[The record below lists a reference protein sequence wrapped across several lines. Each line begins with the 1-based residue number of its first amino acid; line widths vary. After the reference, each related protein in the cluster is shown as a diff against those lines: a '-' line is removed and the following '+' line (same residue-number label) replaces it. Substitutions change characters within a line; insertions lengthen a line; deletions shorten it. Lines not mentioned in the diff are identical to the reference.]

1 MGEHQSH
8 HPSTAG
14 IDEED
19 DLHRMVVMHRWVCG
33 REHRWVCGRE
43 HWDEEGCPVDDLMRR
58 SRC

>member
-14 IDEED
+14 MDEED

-33 REHRWVCGRE
+33 REH
-43 HWDEEGCPVDDLMRR
+43 WDEEGCRVDDLMRR